1 VLVKTI
7 LNRVPFS
14 DRAPTTL
21 LRQGTPDDGLCVV
34 DAKSGERYSR
44 TDLLGLAW
52 QVADRLVELA
62 VEPGDHVCWVAPT
75 SVESIAI
82 WMGIGLCGA
91 VDVCIN
97 DALKGRV
104 FDHIIEDADPTAVLI
119 HVDVGSG
126 LGSMADALDG
136 RRSVKTI
143 GLAIDD
149 GGGSDGQ
156 KGTRAADIELR
167 REVGIGSVAR
177 EPAVVPR
184 PEERSAIVYTSGTT
198 GPSKGVMLS
207 NHQQFFLGSTF
218 SENFLID
225 ADSVL
230 YHYSPYHHI
239 TGRQLFIAALLTD
252 ATLVVRNRFSRETF
266 WADINA
272 YGCTHA
278 ITLGSAVPL
287 LLDWKSEQSRNDGS
301 LRLVWASPAMPQPY
315 AELEKRFGVR
325 VAVPYGS
332 TELGIVTKPHL
343 DGGEVPYGNSGR
355 VGEYYEIQIVDEFDQ
370 VVAPDTIGEIVV
382 RPRLPW
388 TSLLGYLNRDE
399 VTVDALRNFWYH
411 TGDLGRLSED
421 GYLIFVDRKKDFIRT
436 KGENVSSAEVENVLM
451 GHRAVADCAV
461 IPVPSKLG
469 ESDIVAV
476 VMVSDGEV
484 FEPEEFY
491 LWCAAEL
498 PYYMV
503 PRYVRIIDDL
513 PRGASGKVEKYKLA
527 TDGLVPDIWDS
538 LASGLRA
545 SRRGV
550 VHSEPATREAE

>member
-1 VLVKTI
+1 
-7 LNRVPFS
+7 
-14 DRAPTTL
+14 
-21 LRQGTPDDGLCVV
+21 
-34 DAKSGERYSR
+34 
-44 TDLLGLAW
+44 
-52 QVADRLVELA
+52 
-62 VEPGDHVCWVAPT
+62 
-75 SVESIAI
+75 
-82 WMGIGLCGA
+82 M
-91 VDVCIN
+91 
-97 DALKGRV
+97 
-104 FDHIIEDADPTAVLI
+104 
-119 HVDVGSG
+119 
-126 LGSMADALDG
+126 
-136 RRSVKTI
+136 
-143 GLAIDD
+143 
-149 GGGSDGQ
+149 
-156 KGTRAADIELR
+156 
-167 REVGIGSVAR
+167 
-177 EPAVVPR
+177 
-184 PEERSAIVYTSGTT
+184 
-198 GPSKGVMLS
+198 
-207 NHQQFFLGSTF
+207 
-218 SENFLID
+218 
-225 ADSVL
+225 
-230 YHYSPYHHI
+230 
-239 TGRQLFIAALLTD
+239 AALLTD

-272 YGCTHA
+272 YACTHA

-301 LRLVWASPAMPQPY
+301 LRFVWASPAMPQPY

-343 DGGEVPYGNSGR
+343 DGGEVPYGNSGQ
-355 VGEYYEIQIVDEFDQ
+355 VGEYYEIRIVDEFDQ
-370 VVAPDTIGEIVV
+370 VVAPGTIGEIVV

-399 VTVDALRNFWYH
+399 ATVDALRNFWYH
-411 TGDLGRLSED
+411 TGDLGRLSEN

-461 IPVPSKLG
+461 IPVPSQLG

-476 VMVSDGEV
+476 VMVSDGED

-527 TDGLVPDIWDS
+527 TDGLVPDI
-538 LASGLRA
+538 SGLARQRPPERA
-545 SRRGV
+545 AVGV
-550 VHSEPATREAE
+550 VHSEPAAREAE